1 MSLRYITDE
10 QGNKTAVVV
19 PLAGWDALLDKVKAY
34 EEDMEL
40 LPPKDEEDRQQAFDE
55 LAHGEALDLKE
66 AMKQW

>member
-1 MSLRYITDE
+1 MNIQYITDE

-19 PLAGWDALLDKVKAY
+19 PLAEWDALLDKVKAY
-34 EEDMEL
+34 EENMGFLSPE
-40 LPPKDEEDRQQAFDE
+40 DEEDRQQAFDE